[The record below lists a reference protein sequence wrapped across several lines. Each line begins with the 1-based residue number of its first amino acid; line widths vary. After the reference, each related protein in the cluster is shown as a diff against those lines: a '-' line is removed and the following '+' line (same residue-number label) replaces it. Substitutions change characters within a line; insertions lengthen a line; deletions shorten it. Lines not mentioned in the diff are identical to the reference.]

1 MAVVLGNIHIGE
13 GAKIAACSVVV
24 KAVPPGVTV
33 AGCPATIVGQ
43 GKLQTSKSAG
53 KTERRTNQEA
63 LMATLV
69 PLCDNL
75 VCVRENCDVHGSGD
89 VPSLQYLRRSK
100 QLTSKL

>member
-1 MAVVLGNIHIGE
+1 MFRSYSIIRHPFDNNCQVVLGNIHIGE

-75 VCVRENCDVHGSGD
+75 VVSVSGRCLWIS
-89 VPSLQYLRRSK
+89 PC
-100 QLTSKL
+100 